1 MSEYSQFV
9 SCLDALTSWAKL
21 QSPIGQNLILKVF
34 LFVSLHVF
42 DNVGSDDQM
51 SQKIAIFDLFQFFL
65 KKLLLELS

>member
-1 MSEYSQFV
+1 MNEYSQFV

-51 SQKIAIFDLFQFFL
+51 SQKIAIFFL
-65 KKLLLELS
+65 KKLLLEIS